1 MLNVRTAKQFKKSPL
16 AIYRAAIKLAAA
28 YLSFSLSTARDEEGV
43 NQAAK
48 TRARETVDYLEKR
61 KEQLNNAF
69 GAYREG
75 QEVLAARRSASQ

>member
-48 TRARETVDYLEKR
+48 TRARETVDYLE
-61 KEQLNNAF
+61 AD
-69 GAYREG
+69 
-75 QEVLAARRSASQ
+75 VLIQVPSSEFTPKAIRAER

>member
-48 TRARETVDYLEKR
+48 TRARETVDYLE
-61 KEQLNNAF
+61 AD
-69 GAYREG
+69 
-75 QEVLAARRSASQ
+75 VLIQVPSLEFTPKAIRAER